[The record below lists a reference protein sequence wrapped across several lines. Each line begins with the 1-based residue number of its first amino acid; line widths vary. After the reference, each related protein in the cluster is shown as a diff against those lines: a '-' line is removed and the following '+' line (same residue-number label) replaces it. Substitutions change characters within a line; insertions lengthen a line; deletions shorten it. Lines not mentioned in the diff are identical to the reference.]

1 MKKLTAVSLIMAGMV
16 LVGGFLTLTQ
26 AQGPGIDA
34 KPTFLSPTPG
44 LYVNGWPSFTVS
56 YPKDWVEGPEQL
68 YRAATEDGLPA
79 LVIRVFASPADIS
92 GSAGILVGFLGQR
105 GGNDV
110 TVLYDKPSWLKDGI
124 PVREA
129 EMAWILPGVPKLN
142 TFMLATKK
150 DDIWIMLSLTEGARM
165 KAMTGEDL
173 KSVAYSLKVPQGKQE
188 PVNVPPNVRA
198 FLDKFCRGLDS
209 GDIGKIM
216 TNYSDRYLHCGTDKT
231 GEEWFYRRSP
241 SSPIRLGVTS
251 RKATVTIFER
261 EGDKAYLAGFQGGQF
276 KSGANAPPW
285 PIAHNQLIK
294 ENGEWK
300 WFGNQR

>member
-188 PVNVPPNVRA
+188 PVKVPPDVRA
-198 FLDKFCRGLDS
+198 FLDKFCRDLDS

-216 TNYSDRYLHCGTDKT
+216 TNYSDRYLHCGTDKA
-231 GEEWFYRRSP
+231 GEEWFYRSP

-276 KSGANAPPW
+276 KSGANAPAW
-285 PIAHNQLIK
+285 PIAHNQLIN
-294 ENGEWK
+294 EHGQWK